1 MKNNE
6 YIRLGGVLLIITSV
20 VALLLGFFN
29 SKTASVIAEAEAR
42 KKQDSMSSVME
53 GAASFVPYDG
63 ELELTG
69 PITELNLA
77 YDDAGDLMGYCFTLV
92 TRGYGRD
99 ITIMAGSNTEYTVTG
114 VEIVSHSETAGLG
127 ANANTPAWLSQFAG
141 KTQGLSVVKNLP
153 QGNQIQAV
161 TSATI
166 TSKAVTGA
174 IDEALVFAQT
184 LAEKED

>member
-1 MKNNE
+1 
-6 YIRLGGVLLIITSV
+6 
-20 VALLLGFFN
+20 
-29 SKTASVIAEAEAR
+29 
-42 KKQDSMSSVME
+42 
-53 GAASFVPYDG
+53 
-63 ELELTG
+63 
-69 PITELNLA
+69 
-77 YDDAGDLMGYCFTLV
+77 MGYCFTLV
-92 TRGYGRD
+92 TRGYGGD
-99 ITIMAGSNTEYTVTG
+99 ITIMAGINTEDTVTG

-127 ANANTPAWLSQFAG
+127 ANANTPAWLSQFSG